1 MKQATILIADDHPL
15 TLAGIRAALEPHY
28 AIVGTVSDG
37 QALVKAAL
45 RLKPDIVALDI
56 GMPILNGIDAANQIR
71 KAWPEAKLIFVTMH
85 LSPAYLAA
93 ALDAGAMGYVV
104 KSAAGTELL
113 LAVKAVL
120 AGQTW
125 ITPSV
130 FGENAERFA
139 RVAPGKGSVDLTAR
153 ERHCLQLIAEGRAAK
168 EIAHIMSISTKT
180 VAFHRENLKRKLG
193 LLTTAELT
201 RYAVEQHLVT

>member
-1 MKQATILIADDHPL
+1 MKHPNILIADDHPL

-28 AIVGTVSDG
+28 AIAGTVTDG

-45 RLKPDIVALDI
+45 KLRPDIIALDI

-93 ALDAGAMGYVV
+93 ALDAGAVGYVV

-113 LAVKAVL
+113 SAVKAVL
-120 AGQTW
+120 AGRTW
-125 ITPSV
+125 VTLSV
-130 FGENAERFA
+130 FGENAERLA
-139 RVAPGKGSVDLTAR
+139 GTVPGHGSVQLSDR
-153 ERHCLQLIAEGRAAK
+153 ERQCLQLIAEGRAAK
-168 EIAHIMSISTKT
+168 EVAYLMDISIKT
-180 VAFHRENLKRKLG
+180 VAFHRDNLKRKLG
-193 LLTTAELT
+193 LKTTAELT
-201 RYAVEQHLVT
+201 RYAVDQLLV